1 MTLVTLVLGL
11 MASSVTGVDFDYC
24 KFTSKHTMCQ
34 YQGHGP
40 NCNGTPL
47 KRGVTEKEKEEI
59 LDIHNKWRSTIAQGK
74 ERRGSPGPQPGASDM
89 KIMVWDEEL
98 ARIAQRHADQ
108 CKFAHDCS
116 TCRKTERFGVG
127 QNLYIYK
134 QTLKAPANDWT
145 AAVTDWYDEVALFRN
160 KDVQPFAFSTATGHY
175 TQVVWSTTDKVG
187 CGATS
192 YRDGQW
198 YATLYT
204 CNYGPNGNF
213 IRGAMY
219 KQGPPCSQCGD
230 GETCSN
236 SYPGLCVSGSSAN
249 ATRSSII
256 EPTKKTI
263 SKKIFK
269 SKPKAPVRQPTTT
282 TQRTTTTEATTTT
295 STTQAPV
302 RVVTTPAPQKQ
313 TQKPNRLVPTTK
325 PKRQRQTQKPRRIV
339 PTSKPKTK
347 IVSNNELEVNKP
359 DTGVAD
365 GKLLFSC
372 DFSSNE
378 KSCNMKDRGKPWQV
392 KRGGGNKYKQVE
404 LSYKDTAEFYFK
416 KLIAPP
422 ASSLACLDF
431 RFKKF
436 SSDGSSNQLT
446 VLAWPYRGKPG
457 KVSISQESP
466 DRDTWVR
473 AQVTFKN
480 VDRDFLLMF
489 RARGPRARAASL
501 TLAVDRVVVTA
512 GRCQEQ

>member
-1 MTLVTLVLGL
+1 MFLVLLSFGL
-11 MASSVTGVDFDYC
+11 MASSVLAVDSDYC
-24 KFTSKHTMCQ
+24 NFTPKHTMCQ
-34 YQGHGP
+34 YKGYGP

-47 KRGVTEKEKEEI
+47 KRGVTEEEKEVI

-116 TCRKTERFGVG
+116 SCRKTERFGVG

-134 QTLKAPANDWT
+134 QTLKAPANDWV

-219 KQGPPCSQCGD
+219 KQGPPCSQCSD
-230 GETCSN
+230 GETCSS
-236 SYPGLCVSGSSAN
+236 SYSGLCVSGASAN
-249 ATRSSII
+249 ASISSNV
-256 EPTKKTI
+256 EPSKKTLP
-263 SKKIFK
+263 KKIFK
-269 SKPKAPVRQPTTT
+269 SKQRPPIRQ
-282 TQRTTTTEATTTT
+282 TT
-295 STTQAPV
+295 STTPTTTAAPTT
-302 RVVTTPAPQKQ
+302 RRAPARVTTTRP
-313 TQKPNRLVPTTK
+313 
-325 PKRQRQTQKPRRIV
+325 RQTQKPRRIV

-347 IVSNNELEVNKP
+347 IISDNDLEVNKP
-359 DTGVAD
+359 DPGVAD
-365 GKLLFSC
+365 GKLLFAC
-372 DFSSNE
+372 DFRNNE

-392 KRGGGNKYKQVE
+392 MRGKGNKYREVE
-404 LSYKDTAEFYFK
+404 LSSRDTAEFYFK
-416 KLIAPP
+416 QLIAPP

-457 KVSISQESP
+457 KVSIAQESP
-466 DRDTWVR
+466 DPDTWVR

-489 RARGPRARAASL
+489 RARGPRAGAASL
-501 TLAVDRVVVTA
+501 TLAVDKVVVTA
-512 GRCQEQ
+512 GRCQD